1 MGSRHFRSLQCI
13 LLALTLCSP
22 VHSDV
27 ILSADTVYTVLK
39 ELHLL
44 AAQIHDSNNLPARIS
59 AIFARGIEATALAGL
74 LSSHDRLPARFVQY
88 SVSLFRDDQNHTTF
102 ALGVRL
108 QPMGNGLQALGAREL
123 DNGGEALRLLLS
135 PVVPIPCYTACPGGP
150 RARRSRSPATRTPR
164 HRDQASDR
172 IDPRDERGR

>member
-1 MGSRHFRSLQCI
+1 MGSRHFRPLQCI

-27 ILSADTVYTVLK
+27 ILSADTADAVLK

-74 LSSHDRLPARFVQY
+74 LSREVAAHGEQDILLV
-88 SVSLFRDDQNHTTF
+88 DTTVRR
-102 ALGVRL
+102 AAELGVVIHWSGEHRRYYYDGPAFQRYL
-108 QPMGNGLQALGAREL
+108 EL
-123 DNGGEALRLLLS
+123 APRGSRAGFFKQLS
-135 PVVPIPCYTACPGGP
+135 VI
-150 RARRSRSPATRTPR
+150 
-164 HRDQASDR
+164 
-172 IDPRDERGR
+172 